1 MKKVKTFGGNGKYER
16 IWWYWQSKKEYV
28 GVCNPKKKIQV
39 QCHVEIKERGTKG
52 QKSWL
57 F

>member
-1 MKKVKTFGGNGKYER
+1 MKKVKAFEGNGKYER

-28 GVCNPKKKIQV
+28 GVCNPKKNPSTMY
-39 QCHVEIKERGTKG
+39 VEIKERGTKG